1 MKIKESKIKKYS
13 GETFNVTKVN
23 KVSRMTFSNGDWL
36 ENKEY
41 YGKVFLGDCNS
52 CGAISKFY
60 KDFVLGDCVNCK
72 KINKLYKNAVF
83 DKILIVGLGMGLLP
97 NYAKHIKN
105 CSVIDVIEK
114 NKEVIEYVDYL
125 DDSINIIEADA
136 YDYIPLKKY
145 DLIIFDLWW
154 KEKDVTLKIKNSL
167 NKIYKKALT
176 DNGKIIFPLIIK

>member
-13 GETFNVTKVN
+13 GETFNITKVN

-41 YGKVFLGDCNS
+41 YGKVFLGDW
-52 CGAISKFY
+52 
-60 KDFVLGDCVNCK
+60 
-72 KINKLYKNAVF
+72 
-83 DKILIVGLGMGLLP
+83 
-97 NYAKHIKN
+97 
-105 CSVIDVIEK
+105 DVIEK

>member
-13 GETFNVTKVN
+13 GETFNITKVN

-41 YGKVFLGDCNS
+41 YGKVF
-52 CGAISKFY
+52 
-60 KDFVLGDCVNCK
+60 LGDCVNCK

>member
-41 YGKVFLGDCNS
+41 YGKVFLGDCDS

-60 KDFVLGDCVNCK
+60 KDF
-72 KINKLYKNAVF
+72 VF

>member
-1 MKIKESKIKKYS
+1 MKIQESKIKKYS
-13 GETFNVTKVN
+13 GETFNVTKTN

-41 YGKVFLGDCNS
+41 YGKVFLGDCDS
-52 CGAISKFY
+52 CGSISKLY
-60 KDFVLGDCVNCK
+60 KDF
-72 KINKLYKNAVF
+72 VF
-83 DKILIVGLGMGLLP
+83 DKILIAGLGMGLLP

-136 YDYIPLKKY
+136 YSYVPLKKY

-154 KEKDVTLKIKNSL
+154 IEKDVTLKIQKSL
-167 NKIYKKALT
+167 KKQYKEYLE
-176 DNGKIIFPLIIK
+176 DNGKIIFPLINK